1 MSDATIQTA
10 TSAAPPAPRPAAP
23 RLSGPERVAVL
34 MLCLGE
40 KAGAELM
47 RGLDEVDIRS
57 VTRAMFA
64 LPSLDPGPVQ
74 TILDE
79 FSAVVTAG
87 GAALGSIETARSL
100 LSSFLPPEKVDE
112 FLRQHAPPRLERD
125 PWRRLG
131 AMEGDAL
138 TGLLSEEHPQTV
150 AAVLSNVPAAAV
162 ARALPH
168 MPEARMHDVVER
180 MARLGVLPDALLDEI
195 ERAVREDLLAQ
206 ADGAQVEEVRGRL
219 ADVLSALEPD
229 VLEGLTTHLEARA
242 PSEYEAVRRHMFTFD
257 DMLRI
262 EARDLGRVIREAP
275 GDAIPLALSGAR
287 EDVRGHLL
295 SALPARAR
303 AMVEED
309 VARLGKAKAADV
321 REAQNALVDCAK
333 VLIRSGQIASPAPLE
348 REGAT

>member
-1 MSDATIQTA
+1 MSDATIQTTTVA
-10 TSAAPPAPRPAAP
+10 PAPAAL
-23 RLSGPERVAVL
+23 RLTGAERVAVL

-40 KAGAELM
+40 KAGADLM
-47 RGLDEVDIRS
+47 RGLDEGDIRS

-64 LPSLDPGPVQ
+64 LPSLDPAPVQ

-87 GAALGSIETARSL
+87 GAALGSVETARSL
-100 LSSFLPPEKVDE
+100 LSSFLPPEKVEE

-131 AMEGDAL
+131 AMEGEAL
-138 TGLLSEEHPQTV
+138 TDLLSEEHPQTV

-168 MPEARMHDVVER
+168 MAEARMHDVVER
-180 MARLGVLPDALLDEI
+180 MARLPVLPDALLDEI
-195 ERAVREDLLAQ
+195 ERAVREDLLAR
-206 ADGAQVEEVRGRL
+206 APGAEVEEARGRL

-229 VLEGLTTHLEARA
+229 LLEGLATHLEARA
-242 PSEYEAVRRHMFTFD
+242 PAEYGAVRRRMFTFD

-262 EARDLGRVIREAP
+262 EVRDLGRVIREAS

-287 EDVRGHLL
+287 EDVREHLL
-295 SALPARAR
+295 SALPVRAR
-303 AMVEED
+303 AMIEED
-309 VARLGKAKAADV
+309 IARLGKAKAADV
-321 REAQNALVDCAK
+321 RAAQNVLADCAK
-333 VLIRSGQIASPAPLE
+333 ALIRSGQIASPAPVE
-348 REGAT
+348 GEGAT